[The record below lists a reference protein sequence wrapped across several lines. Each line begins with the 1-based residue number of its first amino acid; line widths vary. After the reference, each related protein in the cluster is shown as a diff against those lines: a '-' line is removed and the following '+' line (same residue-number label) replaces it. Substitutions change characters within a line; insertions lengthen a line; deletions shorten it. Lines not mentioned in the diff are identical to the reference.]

1 MTPDTE
7 DNPLD
12 FSTIRNRHQDLPPVV
27 VEPLVGEV
35 RAGASSPEQ
44 QDTVSVLANV
54 PDHSPIPVAAPLE
67 GEVAAGASQP
77 GEVPPSVAGT
87 SQAPKE

>member
-12 FSTIRNRHQDLPPVV
+12 FSTIRNRHEDLVP
-27 VEPLVGEV
+27 EEKLVLTGEV
-35 RAGASSPEQ
+35 KAGASSPEQ
-44 QDTVSVLANV
+44 QDTVSVLANL
-54 PDHSPIPVAAPLE
+54 PDHSPIPVAAALE
-67 GEVAAGASQP
+67 GEVVAGASTP
-77 GEVPPSVAGT
+77 GVLPPSVVGT

>member
-1 MTPDTE
+1 MANE

-12 FSTIRNRHQDLPPVV
+12 FSTIRNRHEDH
-27 VEPLVGEV
+27 EPEQPLVLVGEV
-35 RAGASSPEQ
+35 KAGASDPSQ
-44 QDTVSVLANV
+44 QDTVSVTANA
-54 PDHSPIPVAAPLE
+54 PDHSPIPTAPPLT

-77 GEVPPSVAGT
+77 GEVPPSVRGT